1 MNIDNFIADIDV
13 KAFSLKETI
22 GMYALYKREKD
33 ESEGITLIEI
43 INVQTAY
50 IDKLRN
56 LFVAE

>member
-33 ESEGITLIEI
+33 VSEGITLIEI